1 MKVNELRI
9 GNFIIESLSFG
20 SDKVIK
26 VDPNIFNR
34 RIDEFI
40 PITLTE
46 EWLEK
51 FKEWKK
57 EDDLYVRRLDTIV
70 DSLRLDYINDDEE
83 LCWEFYVHNIRG
95 EKVGCAY
102 IKYVHELQNL
112 YFALYQ
118 RELEIKLT

>member
-1 MKVNELRI
+1 MKANELRI

-46 EWLEK
+46 EWLLKFGFKKKYKSYEK
-51 FKEWKK
+51 CDFTFLQGGFDKLAYK
-57 EDDLYVRRLDTIV
+57 LTI
-70 DSLRLDYINDDEE
+70 IENTP
-83 LCWEFYVHNIRG
+83 
-95 EKVGCAY
+95 
-102 IKYVHELQNL
+102 KYVHQLQNL
-112 YFALYQ
+112 YFALTGE
-118 RELEIKLT
+118 ELTFKEE